1 MQTLI
6 ELEPE
11 ETIQTKKPKVEVKE
25 PVRAFI
31 LEYAA
36 ARGAKEIKDDEPL
49 LTNNLIDSLGSFR
62 MIAFL
67 EENFPLTIEDTDMV
81 PENFQTLNAV
91 ETFVHAK
98 LANGAVTD

>member
-11 ETIQTKKPKVEVKE
+11 ETIQTEKPKVEVKE

-62 MIAFL
+62 LIAFL

-81 PENFQTLNAV
+81 PEYFQTLNAI

-98 LANGAVTD
+98 LANGAVAN

>member
-6 ELEPE
+6 ELEPGE
-11 ETIQTKKPKVEVKE
+11 ILQTETPKVEVKE

-36 ARGAKEIKDDEPL
+36 ARGAKEIRDDEPL
-49 LTNNLIDSLGSFR
+49 LTNQLIDSLGSFR

-81 PENFQTLNAV
+81 PENFHTLNAI

-98 LANGAVTD
+98 LANGDGAN

>member
-11 ETIQTKKPKVEVKE
+11 ETIQTEEPRREVKE

-36 ARGAKEIKDDEPL
+36 ARGATEIKDDEYL

-62 MIAFL
+62 MISFL

-81 PENFQTLNAV
+81 PENFQTLNAI

-98 LANGAVTD
+98 LANGAGTN

>member
-11 ETIQTKKPKVEVKE
+11 ETIQTEEPKVEVKE

-81 PENFQTLNAV
+81 PENFQTLNAI

-98 LANGAVTD
+98 LANGAGAN

>member
-1 MQTLI
+1 METLS

-11 ETIQTKKPKVEVKE
+11 RMTQTEKPKMEVKE

-36 ARGAKEIKDDEPL
+36 ARGATEIKDDEPL
-49 LTNNLIDSLGSFR
+49 LTNKLVDSLGSFR
-62 MIAFL
+62 LIAFL

-81 PENFQTLNAV
+81 PENFHTLNAI

-98 LANGAVTD
+98 LANGAAAN

>member
-11 ETIQTKKPKVEVKE
+11 ETIQTEKPKVEVKE
-25 PVRAFI
+25 RVRAFI

-81 PENFQTLNAV
+81 PEYFQTLNAI

-98 LANGAVTD
+98 LANGAVAN